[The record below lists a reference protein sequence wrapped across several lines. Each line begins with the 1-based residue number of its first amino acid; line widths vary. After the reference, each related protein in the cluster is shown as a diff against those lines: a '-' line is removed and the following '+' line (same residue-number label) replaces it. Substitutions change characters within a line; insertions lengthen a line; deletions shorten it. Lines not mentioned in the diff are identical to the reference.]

1 LLEINKIN
9 VFYGSVHILRDVSL
23 KIERGEIVALVGSNA
38 AGKTTLLR
46 TISGLIHP
54 RSGRILFKNESIEN
68 LPPYE
73 IIKRGIAHIPEGRR
87 IFPFMTVKENI
98 EMGNFIKRSRRE
110 EEKDILNWIFE
121 LFPILK
127 ERLNQRA
134 GTLSGGEQQMLAIA
148 RALMSSPELLL
159 IDEPSSGLAPIMIQR
174 IIKTI
179 GEEMRKRGITILLVE
194 QNVHLALRIADR
206 GYVIE
211 NGKIVLEGRAQELLN
226 NEHIKKAYLGI

>member
-1 LLEINKIN
+1 MLEINKIN